1 MKLFGWMHGKF
12 NGRSQSNNTS
22 STKVHASNKNQ
33 TPQLGAQKEEFSDW
47 PQGFLSIGTLFN
59 KSTKDDNIKENSPPS
74 SQNPI
79 LDFTLEEVK
88 ELQKEL
94 NALMSSNDLNSKD
107 VYLDYNGSK
116 LIGKKSLKFLLKKAF
131 ICGVGGMGPTRSL
144 KDPTLTVPKS
154 RISKILRAMLR
165 KKIYPQ
171 TSCPNMSKKRHI
183 KELEAELHEVRSST
197 NTKEESHQM
206 QFDAPSTTTN
216 DMNNNDQLE
225 LKAMVD
231 VIAAEAHEMA
241 LAKEN
246 DELRAK
252 IKVLLEDNRKLLVLL
267 RDGRKLLGILRG
279 ENVVLIGELAV
290 GEEELP
296 PHMTCVS
303 EAEIKQAQKA
313 EREACDLKGMIRKR
327 MEFLDFD

>member
-94 NALMSSNDLNSKD
+94 NALMSSNDLNCLSSLDANRKEDDEEEDDEDEDQSDYQHDDTMVLSNNNKAKD

-171 TSCPNMSKKRHI
+171 TSCPNMSKKRY
-183 KELEAELHEVRSST
+183 LGNVQT
-197 NTKEESHQM
+197 ESCNY
-206 QFDAPSTTTN
+206 D
-216 DMNNNDQLE
+216 DDE
-225 LKAMVD
+225 
-231 VIAAEAHEMA
+231 
-241 LAKEN
+241 
-246 DELRAK
+246 DELD
-252 IKVLLEDNRKLLVLL
+252 I
-267 RDGRKLLGILRG
+267 
-279 ENVVLIGELAV
+279 
-290 GEEELP
+290 
-296 PHMTCVS
+296 
-303 EAEIKQAQKA
+303 
-313 EREACDLKGMIRKR
+313 ERENRIKWDKSDT
-327 MEFLDFD
+327 EFIVLEI